1 MGEIFNLEN
10 GFFRGM
16 SKLVDCIFA
25 TLLWIIGCIPIITI
39 GASTTALYY
48 TVHKV
53 IHQER
58 GYIFH
63 EFKHA
68 FISNFKKSTIS
79 WIILMCLGTFLGS
92 DAYLT
97 YQLKQQG
104 DKVGYVFYLILLL
117 LLLELIVF
125 IFIFPYIGRFED
137 NIKRT
142 FKNAFFLSFGNPIKM
157 ILMLITF
164 ALSVYMVY
172 VLPVLIVIAPTLYM
186 LGIEQQMEK
195 IYKKFLP
202 PEEEDE
208 LEKKPVDGK
217 HYRREKKR
225 KGN

>member
-1 MGEIFNLEN
+1 
-10 GFFRGM
+10 M

-58 GYIFH
+58 GYLFH

-68 FISNFKKSTIS
+68 FISNFMKSTIA
-79 WIILMCLGTFLGS
+79 WIILLCVGTFLGS

-172 VLPVLIVIAPTLYM
+172 VLPMLIVIAPTLYM

-202 PEEEDE
+202 PDEEDE
-208 LEKKPVDGK
+208 AEIKPVNGK
-217 HYRREKKR
+217 HYRRERKR

>member
-1 MGEIFNLEN
+1 MGELFNLEN
-10 GFFRGM
+10 GFFRGI
-16 SKLVDCIFA
+16 SKIVDCIFA
-25 TLLWIIGCIPIITI
+25 TLLWIIACLPIVTI

-53 IHQER
+53 IRLER
-58 GYIFH
+58 GYLFH

-68 FISNFKKSTIS
+68 FTSNFKKSTII
-79 WIILMCLGTFLGS
+79 WIIMMCVGAFLGS

-97 YQLKQQG
+97 YQLRQQG
-104 DKVGYVFYLILLL
+104 DKVGNVFYLILLL

-125 IFIFPYIGRFED
+125 IFIFPYIARFED
-137 NIKRT
+137 NTKRV

-164 ALSVYMVY
+164 AVAIYMVY
-172 VLPVLIVIAPTLYM
+172 VLPILIIIVPTLYM
-186 LGIEQQMEK
+186 LGIEQIMEK

-217 HYRREKKR
+217 HYRRERKR
-225 KGN
+225 NGN

>member
-1 MGEIFNLEN
+1 MGELFNLEN
-10 GFFRGM
+10 GFFRGI
-16 SKLVDCIFA
+16 SKLVDCIFVS
-25 TLLWIIGCIPIITI
+25 LLWIIGCIPIVTI

-53 IHQER
+53 IHQEH

-68 FISNFKKSTIS
+68 FISNFKKSTIT
-79 WIILMCLGTFLGS
+79 WLILLCVGAFLGS

-104 DKVGYVFYLILLL
+104 DKVGNVFYLILLL

-125 IFIFPYIGRFED
+125 IFVFPYIARFED
-137 NIKRT
+137 NTKRI

-157 ILMLITF
+157 IFMLITF

-172 VLPVLIVIAPTLYM
+172 VLPMLIVIAPTLYM

-208 LEKKPVDGK
+208 SEAKPVDGK
-217 HYRREKKR
+217 HYRRERKH

>member
-58 GYIFH
+58 GYIVR

-97 YQLKQQG
+97 YQLRQQG
-104 DKVGYVFYLILLL
+104 DKVGNVFYLILFL

-125 IFIFPYIGRFED
+125 VFVFPYIARFED
-137 NIKRT
+137 TTKRV

-157 ILMLITF
+157 ILMLLTL
-164 ALSVYMVY
+164 AVTVYIVY
-172 VLPVLIVIAPTLYM
+172 VLPLLILIMPTLYM
-186 LGIEQQMEK
+186 LGIEQIMEK

-208 LEKKPVDGK
+208 SEKKPVDGK

>member
-1 MGEIFNLEN
+1 MGELFNLEN
-10 GFFRGM
+10 GFFRGI
-16 SKLVDCIFA
+16 SKIVDCIFA
-25 TLLWIIGCIPIITI
+25 SLLWIIGCIPIITI

-58 GYIFH
+58 GYLFR

-68 FISNFKKSTIS
+68 FISNFKKSTIT
-79 WIILMCLGTFLGS
+79 WIILLCMGVFLGT

-97 YQLKQQG
+97 YQLRQQG
-104 DKVGYVFYLILLL
+104 DKVGNVFYLILFL

-125 IFIFPYIGRFED
+125 VFVFPYIARFED
-137 NIKRT
+137 TTKRV

-157 ILMLITF
+157 ILMLLTL
-164 ALSVYMVY
+164 AVTVYIVY
-172 VLPVLIVIAPTLYM
+172 VLPLLILIMPTLYM
-186 LGIEQQMEK
+186 LGIEQIMEK

-208 LEKKPVDGK
+208 SEKKPVDGK
-217 HYRREKKR
+217 HYRRERKR
-225 KGN
+225 RGN

>member
-1 MGEIFNLEN
+1 MGELFNLEN
-10 GFFRGM
+10 GFFRGI
-16 SKLVDCIFA
+16 SKLVDCIFVS
-25 TLLWIIGCIPIITI
+25 LLWIIGCIPIVTI

-53 IHQER
+53 IHQEH

-68 FISNFKKSTIS
+68 FISNFKKSTIT
-79 WIILMCLGTFLGS
+79 WLILLCVGAFLGS

-104 DKVGYVFYLILLL
+104 DKVGNVFYLILLL

-125 IFIFPYIGRFED
+125 IFVFPYIARFED
-137 NIKRT
+137 NTKRI

-157 ILMLITF
+157 IFMLITF

-172 VLPVLIVIAPTLYM
+172 VLPMLIVIAPTLYM

-202 PEEEDE
+202 PDEEDE
-208 LEKKPVDGK
+208 AEIKPVNGK
-217 HYRREKKR
+217 HYRRERKR

>member
-1 MGEIFNLEN
+1 MGELFNLEN
-10 GFFRGM
+10 GFFRGI

-58 GYIFH
+58 GYIFR

-104 DKVGYVFYLILLL
+104 DKVGIVFYLILVL

-125 IFIFPYIGRFED
+125 IFIFPYLSRFED
-137 NIKRT
+137 NMKRA

-157 ILMLITF
+157 IIMLITF
-164 ALSVYMVY
+164 ALSVFMVY
-172 VLPVLIVIAPTLYM
+172 ALPPLIVIVPTFYM
-186 LGIEQQMEK
+186 LAIEQQMEK

-202 PEEEDE
+202 PEEVDE
-208 LEKKPVDGK
+208 LEEKPVDGK

-225 KGN
+225 KKN